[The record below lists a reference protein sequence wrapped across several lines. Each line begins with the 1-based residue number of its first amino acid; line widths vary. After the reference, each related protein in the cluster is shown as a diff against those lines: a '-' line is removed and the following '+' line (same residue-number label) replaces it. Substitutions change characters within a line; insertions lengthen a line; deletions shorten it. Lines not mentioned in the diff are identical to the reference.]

1 MEEEKLI
8 KNSIK
13 VLLLLLLTIGLTS
26 FTSAQGVLSGSVS
39 GRVFDNENYAIPGCS
54 VTLEGPKLQGLMTF
68 VTSATGSF
76 RFPSVPPG
84 DGYQL
89 TFDMPGF
96 QSTIRKD
103 FRVSVGKRTTINII
117 LIMSALEEVVTVA
130 GESPTV
136 DVITSKTA
144 VNYPKSYIY
153 NIPMSRDL
161 YDILNSVPGSVSED
175 VSYRRTSYISG
186 GTVRGNQY
194 AIDGVTIND
203 PVVMYPMINI
213 NIDVY
218 EEVEMGLF
226 GHPAEV
232 GIADGGFIN
241 IVTKS
246 GGNEFH
252 GGGTTEYYS
261 GALVEDLLSQVDLE
275 AVGLSTPSGWNN
287 WKDFSLFFGGPIIKN
302 TVWFFTNGRYF
313 TWERDFNHI
322 IWDDTQDMG
331 KRIYTMDRA
340 PHKESNLF
348 GKLTVQ
354 LASHIRLMTTF
365 NLSTITE
372 DFYTNRIDLFRDIT
386 ATTTWNGEKGHIL
399 SGQINWV
406 LNQNLFVDIR
416 MGYIRRFF
424 PIPFSEYALPNAPQF
439 YDRYYDIY
447 RNNPRYEE
455 TYLRKRF
462 NPNITV
468 TLFKDNLFG
477 ISHEFKAGAEFEATS
492 GKWDWWRRNPF
503 GINYYKGGPSYPTPS
518 EPYRHTIYSFICGP
532 IEGSS
537 VQENNMTHIGAF
549 IQDSITI
556 GDRLT
561 LNLGVRFDT
570 SKGSFPEQVKAASA
584 DPYGLLATLGESPFS
599 NYTLPA
605 MDVLTWTHFSP
616 RLGFAYDLF
625 GDGKTNVKGSWSRYN
640 EYLMIQYYSFA
651 NPNYPNSGEWYWY
664 DDNQNGTIDPAADRF
679 DLIYLPPDPF
689 TFSLE
694 REVDLDAT
702 APYTDELTFGI
713 DREMAKDFSVTL
725 MAIYKHKQNIF
736 EDVNDYG
743 LGKDDAWKGYAENS
757 PYWEKFNFADPGDD
771 GLFQTEDDIDSYVYV
786 ELADA
791 PDTHYFLTNVTS
803 SYRKYL
809 ALQLLFNKRMSDRW
823 QLLAS
828 IVWSKTWG
836 NIGGDYGASS
846 GISASFNTPNSFVF
860 SDGRLG
866 QDRPLNIKI
875 QSTVILPWDIT
886 FSAYFN
892 HRSGAPWARSVTVY
906 LPDDPTYKWDGD
918 VYAVATEEIGTRR
931 FPSLTTLDIRIEKRF
946 HVGKNFTVGGYI
958 DILNALGRSG
968 YVISSNPGGYIDYS
982 AGLDQPP
989 TFERYSTYGDITSAY
1004 GNRTFKFSLR
1014 FTF

>member
-1 MEEEKLI
+1 MKD
-8 KNSIK
+8 SFK
-13 VLLLLLLTIGLTS
+13 VLMVLLLTIGLTS
-26 FTSAQGVLSGSVS
+26 FVTAQGLLSGSVS
-39 GRVFDNENYAIPGCS
+39 GRVVDSENYAIPGCS
-54 VTLEGPKLQGLMTF
+54 VTLEGPNLQGLMTF
-68 VTSATGSF
+68 VTSDTGSF

-84 DGYQL
+84 EGYQL

-96 QSTIRKD
+96 QATIRKD
-103 FRVSVGKRTTINII
+103 FRVSVGKRTTINIT
-117 LIMSALEEVVTVA
+117 LIMSTLEEVVTVT
-130 GESPTV
+130 GESPTI

-144 VNYPKSYIY
+144 VNYSKSFIY

-161 YDILNSVPGSVSED
+161 YDILNSVPGSVSEN
-175 VSYRRTSYISG
+175 VSYRRTTYISG

-203 PVVMYPMINI
+203 PVAMYPMTNI
-213 NIDVY
+213 SIDVF

-226 GHPAEV
+226 GHSAEV

-252 GGGTTEYYS
+252 GGGTAEYYS

-275 AVGLSTPSGWNN
+275 AVGLSAPSGWNN

-302 TVWFFTNGRYF
+302 KVWFFTNGRYF

-331 KRIYTMDRA
+331 KRVYTMDQA
-340 PHKESNLF
+340 PHKEKDFF
-348 GKLTVQ
+348 GKLTFQ
-354 LASHIRLMTTF
+354 LAPHIRLMTAF
-365 NLSTITE
+365 NLSLIKE
-372 DFYTNRIDLFRDIT
+372 NFYTNRIDSNRDIT
-386 ATTTWNGEKGHIL
+386 ATTTWDGEKGRTI
-399 SGQINWV
+399 SGQVNWV

-416 MGYIRRFF
+416 VGYISRFF
-424 PIPFSEYALPNAPQF
+424 PIPFSEHAIPHSPQF

-447 RNNPRYEE
+447 RNNPRFEE

-468 TLFKDNLFG
+468 TLFKDNLLG
-477 ISHEFKAGAEFEATS
+477 LSHEFKAGAEFEATS

-503 GINYYKGGPSYPTPS
+503 GINYYKGGPSYPTLS
-518 EPYRHTIYSFICGP
+518 EPYRYTIYSFICGP

-537 VQENNMTHIGAF
+537 VQENRMKHIGAF
-549 IQDSITI
+549 LQDSITI

-561 LNLGVRFDT
+561 LNLGIRFDT
-570 SKGSFPEQVKAASA
+570 SKGSFPEQNKAASA
-584 DPYGLLATLGESPFS
+584 DPYGLLTTLGDSPFS
-599 NYTLPA
+599 NYSLPA

-616 RLGFAYDLF
+616 RVGFAYDLF
-625 GDGKTNVKGSWSRYN
+625 GDGKTNVRGSWSRYN
-640 EYLMIQYYSFA
+640 EYLMIQYYSLA

-664 DDNQNGTIDPAADRF
+664 DDNQNGTIDPVADRF

-694 REVDLDAT
+694 GEVDLDAT
-702 APYTDELTFGI
+702 APYTDELTLGV

-725 MAIYKHKQNIF
+725 IAIYKHKQNIF
-736 EDVNDYG
+736 EDVNDYR
-743 LGKDDAWKGYAENS
+743 LGEGDAWKGYAENS
-757 PYWEKFNFADPGDD
+757 PFWEKINFADPGDD
-771 GLFQTEDDIDSYVYV
+771 GIFQTEDDLDSYAYV

-791 PDTHYFLTNVTS
+791 PDTHYFLTNVVG
-803 SYRKYL
+803 SYRKYM
-809 ALQLLFNKRMSDRW
+809 AFQLLFNKRMSDRW
-823 QLLAS
+823 QLFAS
-828 IVWSKTWG
+828 FVWSKTWG

-846 GISASFNTPNSFVF
+846 GVSGSFNTPNSFVF

-875 QSTVILPWDIT
+875 QSTVILPWDII
-886 FSAYFN
+886 FSIYFN
-892 HRSGAPWARSVTVY
+892 HRSGSPWARSVTVY

-918 VYAVATEEIGTRR
+918 VYTVATEEIGTRR
-931 FPSLTTLDIRIEKRF
+931 FPSLTILDIRIEKRF
-946 HVGKNFTVGGYI
+946 HVGNKLTVGGYI

-968 YVISSNPGGYIDYS
+968 YGISSNPGGYIDYS
-982 AGLDQPP
+982 AGWDQPP
-989 TFERYSTYGDITSAY
+989 IFERYSTYGDVTSAY